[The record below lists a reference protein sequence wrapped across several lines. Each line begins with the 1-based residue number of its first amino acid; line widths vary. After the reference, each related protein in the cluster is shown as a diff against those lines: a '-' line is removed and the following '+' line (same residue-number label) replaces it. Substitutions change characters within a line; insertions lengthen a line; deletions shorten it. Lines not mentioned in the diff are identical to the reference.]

1 MMDGRWK
8 SGRPREPSEHG
19 IDVDEIEVTARKAT
33 TLADDLGSRQSGR
46 LKQDGGRLRDGSAE
60 GPSDGGRRFRQ
71 RRQQGSPEKAAETFG
86 EADTAE
92 VCDSGTLEERHVAP
106 AADVGAD
113 VTARRETTLA
123 DELGVEPSGR
133 LKQGASRQHSVLADG
148 GSPTRTKG
156 RRLQGQPQ
164 RLRAESAEG
173 AAATAETGGKA
184 CGAPAHAGKLR
195 PSKAA
200 RHALRFAEDAV
211 AVAGSSVMNE
221 NDGDVSEDAV
231 REGGR
236 RLAPAGRRALPR
248 SRRASGAGC
257 KAPVGPDGAVKA
269 TGAGTAPPPASARL
283 RDAPSSSTAPAGEP
297 GAVRKT
303 PGATGNGGGIHG
315 FWRRGR
321 WKKAAR
327 AEAAARNAATT
338 GEAGT
343 LQGIVAVKARLRR
356 MFTAGGAGR
365 AGIALAATAAL
376 AVMFAASAL
385 STCATLATG
394 IADAMA
400 ATSYMAEDADIRGAD
415 EAYTRMEAALEG
427 EAQAGESSHPGYD
440 EYRYQIGELGH
451 DPYALASI
459 LTARYGDYEASQVT
473 GFLQEILDAQYSL
486 TFEESSETE
495 TVTAIDPA
503 TGEESVQETVRR
515 ILTVRLVNRGL
526 DYAVRKVL
534 TEGERGDVRDE
545 GQQGGPLPRTPCR
558 QLRLHRRRLRLAAHG
573 RGNVRREVRGHVRR
587 GQQVPGVA
595 LRVGRRVARDGLRL
609 QRLRQLGAHG
619 VRRGEHRPPDHRR
632 AALLLHAG
640 EPRAG
645 TCRRPRVLHGDVR
658 DGFAHQPRGHIP
670 RRRDDDALRR
680 PHPDNQHR
688 HPLLA
693 GPPVRLRP
701 HIVNSENA
709 LPNGSADEREEK
721 R

>member
-1 MMDGRWK
+1 MMGGRWK

-19 IDVDEIEVTARKAT
+19 IDVDEVEVTARKTT

-60 GPSDGGRRFRQ
+60 GPSGGGRRFRQ

-173 AAATAETGGKA
+173 AAATVETGGKA

-248 SRRASGAGC
+248 SRRASGAGR

-327 AEAAARNAATT
+327 AEAAARKAATT

-526 DYAVRKVL
+526 DYAARQVL
-534 TEGERGDVRDE
+534 TEGELASYGATYATKGNREDLFPEPHAGNYGSTGAGFDWRPTGEAMSDE
-545 GQQGGPLPRTPCR
+545 KFAAMYAEGSKYLGWPYVWGGGSPETGFDCSGFVSWVLT
-558 QLRLHRRRLRLAAHG
+558 AS
-573 RGNVRREVRGHVRR
+573 
-587 GQQVPGVA
+587 GVA
-595 LRVGRRVARDGLRL
+595 NTGRQITDGLLSYCTQVSRE
-609 QRLRQLGAHG
+609 QA
-619 VRRGEHRPPDHRR
+619 
-632 AALLLHAG
+632 
-640 EPRAG
+640 RAG
-645 TCRRPRVLHGDVR
+645 DLVFFTGTYETDLLTSHVGIYLGDGMMMHCG
-658 DGFAHQPRGHIP
+658 DPIQITSIDTPYWQAHLYGFGRI
-670 RRRDDDALRR
+670 
-680 PHPDNQHR
+680 
-688 HPLLA
+688 
-693 GPPVRLRP
+693 
-701 HIVNSENA
+701 S
-709 LPNGSADEREEK
+709 
-721 R
+721 